1 MIFYK
6 YQNISFVDPKNNGDI
21 IVFTNIKDANLFQK
35 VSNKKIA
42 VFTADVNTL
51 EFWLNKKIDYI
62 INPFDFKGKAFDSK
76 TFSLIKQKNILP
88 IIILDF
94 IFEKDQKKQIYLF
107 KHLLLFNKLCKKNKI
122 PIIILS
128 NNNDNSNAMYYILG
142 YNEKQI
148 KNFLSDFYEK

>member
-1 MIFYK
+1 MIYYK
-6 YQNISFVDPKNNGDI
+6 YQNISFVSPKDNGNI
-21 IVFTNIKDANLFQK
+21 IVFTNLKDSSLFPK

-42 VFTADVNTL
+42 VLTSDVNTL
-51 EFWLNKKIDYI
+51 EFWLNKKIDFI
-62 INPFDFKGKAFDSK
+62 INPFDFKGRAFDSK
-76 TFSLIKQKNILP
+76 TFSVMKQKNILP

-94 IFEKDQKKQIYLF
+94 IIEKDTKKQIYLL

-122 PIIILS
+122 PLIILA
-128 NNNDNSNAMYYILG
+128 NDEKQSKEMYITLG